1 MIEAGR
7 GHAERDWF
15 CLLGRQVLLFVKPL
29 RSPLRFSVVAWA
41 QQPAPTAPACAV
53 CSSRFSVV
61 AWAFGAKCTE
71 AFGANSAGIC
81 CLLQPRATFGLP
93 FQRHLGVNS
102 LWTNLFQTR
111 VHLIA
116 RATCATCPPQP
127 TDVTDNLSSRQAAS
141 RASLHPAST
150 LRCFAGPAPHS
161 KRVSKRDGVHGRST
175 ATFMRVCGWV
185 DVGVGV
191 HVHELTPTYTPR
203 YTPPTCQRGSQVAF

>member
-15 CLLGRQVLLFVKPL
+15 CLLGRQVLLFVKLL
-29 RSPLRFSVVAWA
+29 RFPLRFSVVAWA

-111 VHLIA
+111 VHVIA
-116 RATCATCPPQP
+116 RATCATCLPQP
-127 TDVTDNLSSRQAAS
+127 TDATDKDKLSARQAAS

-150 LRCFAGPAPHS
+150 LRCPALRHLRYYT
-161 KRVSKRDGVHGRST
+161 RVVRHLCRST
-175 ATFMRVCGWV
+175 RVAGITAPGLDLEVFCR
-185 DVGVGV
+185 
-191 HVHELTPTYTPR
+191 P
-203 YTPPTCQRGSQVAF
+203 CAAF